1 MRGAGISGRPGLNSN
16 LKGNV
21 DYRGPFLK
29 KKNGIKEKLM
39 NISNGETKVTVRE
52 ACQVI
57 RVFHVGKKRGK
68 MMGHVDMKNA
78 KSSRTD

>member
-1 MRGAGISGRPGLNSN
+1 MESGN
-16 LKGNV
+16 
-21 DYRGPFLK
+21 
-29 KKNGIKEKLM
+29 EKLM
-39 NISNGETKVTVRE
+39 NISSEETKATIRE

-78 KSSRTD
+78 K